1 VQVEDNKKTTKNKN
15 NSAVIDDSTS
25 TKKVIF
31 NLAWPVI
38 AEQSLATVTHIV
50 DMMMVGRLGAAAV
63 TAIGLTM
70 QPVFFTMAFASALSV
85 GTTALVSRF
94 IGSEEN
100 EKASLVLQQSVIISV
115 VFSSVLALIFYFFIP
130 DILNIMG
137 AKNEVIRLGSG
148 YLRVMTP
155 GFVFMIM
162 AFIVTAALRGA
173 GETRIPMQVN
183 IVINILNVIL
193 NYLLIFGKY
202 GFPELGVNGA
212 ALATTISRSFGGLVL
227 LWITFSSYTVI
238 KMKTKNFFSLNIDLL
253 KRILRVGIPTAM
265 EESVRR
271 LAQLLFVRII
281 ASLGTTAFAA
291 HQIAINAESISYM
304 PGFGIAVAA
313 TTIVGQNLG
322 ADNADGAE
330 KGSFEAW
337 KIGSMMMGFMA
348 LIFFIFPEQ
357 LISLYTDN
365 PEIIS
370 RGAVNLRIIAFS
382 QIPMG
387 THFIFAGSLRG
398 AGDTKAVFYSTAL
411 SSWIFRLLLGYILV
425 HPLGLGLTGGWI
437 AMVIDWLVR
446 GSYVFYRF
454 KKGEWKT
461 IEV

>member
-1 VQVEDNKKTTKNKN
+1 VHVDKKSKAIIDED
-15 NSAVIDDSTS
+15 TS
-25 TKKVIF
+25 TKKVVF
-31 NLAWPVI
+31 DLAWPVI

-70 QPVFFTMAFASALSV
+70 QPVFFSMALASALSV

-94 IGSEEN
+94 IGSN
-100 EKASLVLQQSVIISV
+100 NSKSAASVLQQSVIISII
-115 VFSSVLALIFYFFIP
+115 FSSVFAVFFYFMAP
-130 DILNIMG
+130 EVLNLMG
-137 AKNEVIRLGSG
+137 AEKEVIILGTG
-148 YLRVMTP
+148 YLRIMTP
-155 GFVFMIM
+155 GFIFMILG
-162 AFIVTAALRGA
+162 FIVTAALRGA
-173 GETRIPMQVN
+173 GETKIPMQVN
-183 IVINILNVIL
+183 IIINILNVIG
-193 NYLLIFGKY
+193 NYLLIFGKF

-212 ALATTISRSFGGLVL
+212 ALATTLSRSFGGMVL
-227 LWITFSSYTVI
+227 LFITFSSYSVI
-238 KMKTKNFFSLNIDLL
+238 KLKAKNFFAFDIDLI
-253 KRILRVGIPTAM
+253 KRILRVGVPTAM

-271 LAQLLFVRII
+271 LAQMLFVRVI

-322 ADNADGAE
+322 AKNPEGAE

-337 KIGSMMMGFMA
+337 KLGSIVMGFMA
-348 LIFFIFPEQ
+348 LIFLIFPEQ
-357 LISLYTDN
+357 LIKLYTSD

-370 RGAVNLRIIAFS
+370 RGALNLRIIAFS

-398 AGDTKAVFYSTAL
+398 AGDTKAVFYSTAV
-411 SSWIFRLLLGYILV
+411 STWVFRLLLGYLLV
-425 HPLGLGLTGGWI
+425 HTFNLGLAGGWI
-437 AMVIDWLVR
+437 AMVIDWSVR

-454 KKGEWKT
+454 KNGKWKT
-461 IEV
+461 IDV